1 MVLLQMK
8 TDNITNTTLA
18 KFDSVYDKS
27 FIQFSDI
34 NSNIYLSGIANNSFK
49 IYNSNNLADN
59 GMMYNN
65 NQLSVRSING
75 QIFKSNDYTVFPND
89 FTPLS
94 DYEFNELNPINTNRF
109 ANCFDPSATGSWIS
123 ANIYSPFNGKTPF
136 DITKPQIDPYNFYN
150 SGSRGYWATIKFPYQ
165 IIPSGISFSSRSSII
180 LTDPNFFDLF
190 GSNDGIIWTRI
201 YSFFNPGDGNTFYFI
216 NTVLY
221 LYVGIVITEIRG
233 GGSSQLSFIINKIK
247 IYSLPILHLDSRVK
261 ISNNY
266 LYNLDTI
273 SINKLILNNT
283 VINSSNDLKTDII
296 DATLQTIIDTYN
308 IYWKNKGTVGYLN
321 SNIVRKIAIN
331 SSNANSYL
339 DINGDISY
347 NQKSINSYIHVTNL
361 NNSPQSSYVYIGKIR
376 FKNNT
381 KNYFKLSLCLIELD
395 KYYFQTV
402 DIEGYY
408 STNINIYWKT
418 AFDNSVAIQRIVNI
432 HYKIDRT
439 DTNNTYVSLYCKYNS
454 ILNITSFVTSIQIL
468 QNYDYVNN
476 FIYIDATN
484 TSSITDIEFLIK
496 NPDNNP
502 ANKDGDNDYLNT
514 TLITAMNLNNNSYI
528 NLYASNI
535 NFTNNNFNTSN
546 ILITDNSKTIT
557 DSGVNINTLFGISR
571 LTPTPNKVVGTNNL
585 GILNYLDIPASLLN
599 NINYNTQLNSQI
611 LITSNNLFKSVP
623 INSNNLS
630 NLNSIHTIPNSIVI
644 INNNNELKTT
654 TSVAVNNL
662 SNVLRLF
669 NFSVNN
675 STVYCQSNMY
685 FNNILF
691 GNKHTINSNYIFNR
705 ISVNNREIA
714 DDIFKLIVRTP
725 NYSDIL
731 DNDGKLLIAQSLN
744 NTTPNKYGV
753 IYNNSSYSI
762 YIEIDVA
769 DVNGDANKLP
779 VNLFD
784 SVTSISTETYWQSSA
799 NFANGTFK
807 AYRSLYDDNSFTD
820 IVLKKTGCG
829 AYLIFDLQVDF
840 VLHFYSIYVNYSSTI
855 NLVKSFNLFGYNN
868 NTNVWD
874 LIDTRNNIV
883 WNNNYTPNIF
893 TIKKNNFNY
902 YSKYGLCIT
911 SSYNITTIP
920 TPIILHRIFFF
931 GYPIVN
937 NLFSYSNLI
946 PYNNENN
953 YSLLGFNNIGISNVD
968 PFVPLS
974 IGVDIPSNPK
984 NGMININHPSFI
996 HISNEIP
1003 MIALTRPSSNLTI
1016 GGIKAT
1022 HYINNW
1028 NNSNTNYTIKL
1039 THSNILREKVVLSMN
1054 STGNVAIGGYPNS
1067 NLNNNGLSF
1076 YDNSNRFV
1084 NIYAS
1089 NLSSNYSII
1098 LPTYAGTSNMLLYVD
1113 YNLSNNV
1120 QLKFN
1125 SPSSFFSSQ
1134 SNIDFNA
1141 IRFMS
1146 NNSNITIKSD
1156 KITSNYSIFLPTS
1169 FGTSNSTF
1177 TIDKIVNTSNL
1188 YLKFE
1193 DPISRMSKLSNVDLN
1208 AIRFTSNDS
1217 NITIRTQLISS
1228 NYSIF
1233 LPQTVGNV
1241 NNSFIIDTIDNC
1253 NVYLKFDNPVSSYI
1267 SDLSNIDLKAIR
1279 FTSNDSNITI
1289 RTQLISSNYSI
1300 FLPSTVGNVNNA
1312 FIIDTIDNCNVYL
1325 KFDDPISNL
1334 SKRSNIDLN
1343 AIRFTSNDSNITI
1356 GTHLISSN
1364 YSIFLPSTVGNVNNS
1379 FIIDTIDNSN
1389 VYLKFNNPV
1398 SNLISTTYIKIGD
1411 DTITNRKEATVQ
1423 IAGKCLIGNNTN
1435 GIIDSINSDYFSNS
1449 LIVNG
1454 SIYATQDIHN
1464 DSDISYK
1471 YNIRPIEDPL
1481 LKINKISG
1489 YTFNR
1494 YDTNDDNRYSGLIAQ
1509 EVIKVMPEVI
1519 TIKPDGKYR
1528 IIYTNLSGLFVEA
1541 IKKIDKKA
1549 DYINFKLNCFICIIG
1564 ITCLYLYSR
1573 R

>member
-1 MVLLQMK
+1 MVLLQMR

-34 NSNIYLSGIANNSFK
+34 NSNIYLSGITNNSFK

-59 GMMYNN
+59 GMIYNN
-65 NQLSVRSING
+65 NQLSVRSVNG
-75 QIFKSNDYTVFPND
+75 QIFKFNDYTVFPND

-94 DYEFNELNPINTNRF
+94 DYQFNELNSININKF
-109 ANCFDPSATGSWIS
+109 ANSFDPSATGSWIS
-123 ANIYSPFNGKTPF
+123 DNVYFPFSWNTPY

-165 IIPSGISFSSRSSII
+165 IIPSGISFSSRSRLV
-180 LTDPNFFDLF
+180 LTDPLYFDLF
-190 GSNDGIIWTRI
+190 GSNDGITWTKI
-201 YSFFNPGDGNTFYFI
+201 YSVFSEGEGNTYYFI

-221 LYVGIVITEIRG
+221 LYVGVVITKIVG

-273 SINKLILNNT
+273 SINKLVLNNT

-296 DATLQTIIDTYN
+296 AATLQTIIDTYN
-308 IYWKNKGTVGYLN
+308 IYWKNNGTIGYLN
-321 SNIVRKIAIN
+321 SNIVTKIAIN
-331 SSNANSYL
+331 SSNATSYL
-339 DINGDISY
+339 DINGDIRY
-347 NQKSINSYIHVTNL
+347 NQKSINSYIQVSNKSSSITNI
-361 NNSPQSSYVYIGKIR
+361 SSYVYIGRIR
-376 FKNNT
+376 FTNNT

-418 AFDNSVAIQRIVNI
+418 AFDNSVAMQRIMSI

-439 DTNNTYVSLYCKYNS
+439 DTNNTYVSIYCKFNNA
-454 ILNITSFVTSIQIL
+454 LNITFFISPAQIL
-468 QNYDYVNN
+468 QNNDYVNN
-476 FIYIDATN
+476 LIYIDTTN

-496 NPDNNP
+496 NPANNP
-502 ANKDGDNDYLNT
+502 INRDDDVYLNA
-514 TLITAMNLNNNSYI
+514 TLITSMNLNNNSYI

-546 ILITDNSKTIT
+546 ILITDSSKTVT

-585 GILNYLDIPASLLN
+585 GVLNYLDAPASLLN
-599 NINYNTQLNSQI
+599 NISYNTQLNSQI
-611 LITSNNLFKSVP
+611 LITSNNLFKSVY

-654 TSVAVNNL
+654 TSVSVNNL

-731 DNDGKLLIAQSLN
+731 NNPDGKLLVAQSLN
-744 NTTPNKYGV
+744 NTIPNKYGV
-753 IYNNSSYSI
+753 FYNNSAYII

-784 SVTSISTETYWQSSA
+784 STTPIGTETYWQSSA
-799 NFANGTFK
+799 NFLNNT
-807 AYRSLYDDNSFTD
+807 YVTNRSLYDDNSFTD
-820 IVLKKTGCG
+820 IFLKKTRCG

-868 NTNVWD
+868 NTGAWD
-874 LIDTRNNIV
+874 LIDSENNIV

-893 TIKKNNFNY
+893 TINKNKFNY

-911 SSYNITTIP
+911 SSYNITTNP
-920 TPIILHRIFFF
+920 APIIIHRVFFF

-953 YSLLGFNNIGISNVD
+953 YSLLGFNNIGISNIE

-984 NGMININHPSFI
+984 NGMVNINHPSFI
-996 HISNEIP
+996 HSFNEIP

-1076 YDNSNRFV
+1076 YDSNNRFV

-1156 KITSNYSIFLPTS
+1156 RITSNYSIFLPTS

-1193 DPISRMSKLSNVDLN
+1193 DPISRMSKLSN
-1208 AIRFTSNDS
+1208 
-1217 NITIRTQLISS
+1217 
-1228 NYSIF
+1228 
-1233 LPQTVGNV
+1233 
-1241 NNSFIIDTIDNC
+1241 
-1253 NVYLKFDNPVSSYI
+1253 
-1267 SDLSNIDLKAIR
+1267 
-1279 FTSNDSNITI
+1279 
-1289 RTQLISSNYSI
+1289 
-1300 FLPSTVGNVNNA
+1300 
-1312 FIIDTIDNCNVYL
+1312 
-1325 KFDDPISNL
+1325 
-1334 SKRSNIDLN
+1334 IDLN

-1356 GTHLISSN
+1356 GTQLISSN

-1379 FIIDTIDNSN
+1379 FIIDTIDNCN

-1411 DTITNRKEATVQ
+1411 DTITNRNEATVQ

-1435 GIIDSINSDYFSNS
+1435 GIIDTISSDYFSNS

-1549 DYINFKLNCFICIIG
+1549 DYINFKLNCFIGIIG
-1564 ITCLYLYSR
+1564 LTCLYLYSR